1 MREGLANLLVSH
13 GMARCRDSG
22 RSMSLN
28 VVRKVVWDYNPQRMT
43 IGWVRFDSF
52 PDYRINA
59 MYVSVLRD
67 NDPAPTEEARR
78 TCWVNKLHTTI

>member
-1 MREGLANLLVSH
+1 MRTLLHSN
-13 GMARCRDSG
+13 GMTGVRDSE
-22 RSMSLN
+22 RIMSLN
-28 VVRKVVWDYNPQRMT
+28 VDRKVVWDYYPQRMT

-78 TCWVNKLHTTI
+78 TCWVNKLKFKTPH

>member
-22 RSMSLN
+22 RSMSLS
-28 VVRKVVWDYNPQRMT
+28 VGRKVVWDFNPQRMT

-59 MYVSVLRD
+59 MNPLVLG
-67 NDPAPTEEARR
+67 NDPAPADGNRR
-78 TCWVNKLHTTI
+78 ICWVNKLKI

>member
-22 RSMSLN
+22 RSMSLS
-28 VVRKVVWDYNPQRMT
+28 VGRKVVMT